1 VKQQTNVLTPDTF
14 LHTLGVPDIG
24 TKLNGANQKSA
35 LFWLAIGFLRERAV
49 VAEAP
54 EPELPPGSLAMRIP
68 RTAFVVRLSGPV
80 QDELKQVLAVG
91 AYILGTGKLDAQA
104 LTLVGVMA
112 LLTRLRKLNV
122 DYGERSI
129 VDALDEITE
138 KSARRVGLQLSGKPC
153 RHIQSNCR
161 YRGTDSGSCNISLDQ
176 TQGVLEDLVERG
188 ILRKLTSVEPAEY
201 SVIF

>member
-1 VKQQTNVLTPDTF
+1 M
-14 LHTLGVPDIG
+14 PDIVA
-24 TKLNGANQKSA
+24 KLNGANQQSA
-35 LFWLAIGFLRERAV
+35 LFWLAISFLRERAV

-54 EPELPPGSLAMRIP
+54 EPELPPGTLAMRIP

-91 AYILGTGKLDAQA
+91 AYVLGTGKLDAQA
-104 LTLVGVMA
+104 LTLVSVMA

-129 VDALDEITE
+129 VDALDEVTE
-138 KSARRVGLQLSGKPC
+138 KSARQVGLQLFGKPC
-153 RHIQSNCR
+153 RYRQSNCR
-161 YRGTDSGSCNISLDQ
+161 YRGPDSDSCNISVDQ
-176 TQGVLEDLVERG
+176 VRGILVDLVERSV
-188 ILRKLTSVEPAEY
+188 LRKLTSVEPAEY

>member
-1 VKQQTNVLTPDTF
+1 MSEQTNVLTPDTF
-14 LHTLGVPDIG
+14 LRTLGMPDVV
-24 TKLNGANQKSA
+24 TKLNGADQQSA
-35 LFWLAIGFLRERAV
+35 LFWLAIGFLRERAM
-49 VAEAP
+49 VAKAP
-54 EPELPPGSLAMRIP
+54 EPELPPGTLGMRIP

-104 LTLVGVMA
+104 LTLVSVMA

-129 VDALDEITE
+129 VDALDEVTE
-138 KSARRVGLQLSGKPC
+138 KSARRVGLQLFGKPC
-153 RHIQSNCR
+153 RYPQSNCR
-161 YRGTDSGSCNISLDQ
+161 YRGSDSDNCNISLDQ
-176 TQGVLEDLVERG
+176 VQGILEDLVERG
-188 ILRKLTSVEPAEY
+188 VLRKLTSAEPAEY